1 MRIAERTSTVAKVL
15 EDGIDDTLAS
25 WLEAQ
30 PIFFV
35 ASAPL
40 AADCH
45 VNVSPK
51 GGDTLR
57 ILGPFAACYL
67 EYTGSGAE
75 TLAHLRENGRLTIMC
90 CAFDG
95 RPKIV
100 RLFGTAA
107 AHLPGS
113 PRFAELMPRFTDP
126 GPGIR
131 SIIDLNIDRVQSSCG
146 FGVPLMD
153 FVEQRDLMETW
164 ANKKGDGISQ
174 YWIDK
179 NAVSIDGLPAHPAAE
194 SAE

>member
-1 MRIAERTSTVAKVL
+1 MAKVL
-15 EDGIDDTLAS
+15 DDGIDTELAA
-25 WLEAQ
+25 WMEAQ
-30 PIFFV
+30 PLFFV

-40 AADCH
+40 TERGH

-100 RLFGTAA
+100 RLFGVGT

-113 PRFAELMPRFTDP
+113 KRFEELMPRFPNP
-126 GPGIR
+126 GKGIR
-131 SIIDLNIDRVQSSCG
+131 SIITLDITRVQSSCG

-153 FVEQRDLMETW
+153 FVDHRDFMETW
-164 ANKKGDGISQ
+164 ATKKGDAIGQ

-179 NAVSIDGLPAHPAAE
+179 NAESIDGLPAHPAAD
-194 SAE
+194 A